1 MIEKISILLKQDNI
15 SYHFA
20 TVRNTTDG
28 SLEIAFPA
36 IKENSGISQD
46 VKVENG
52 KAAVIQSK
60 EKSMV
65 DTNSQY
71 YITYHTSGC
80 INYHKMTFQSAFM
93 EPLYDV
99 HEVNTFFMYTFAYI
113 EKAFRFSDEKQHK
126 NTICID
132 ISKFGRKRMDIVLS
146 ICPEKYCSPCANCLM
161 ISFGLYKLCIE
172 ILPDSEIFHF
182 SDIYDDEQCVKI
194 RPQLDKFA
202 EQKVT
207 KELAFLEYHNALYQ
221 TEEAIVFPPNGEGHI
236 KIIFCVEMRIPPR
249 LYIKFDNPD
258 FEARLVKKETTHLV
272 FQVFD
277 KRHNRFVKKAEDIK
291 ITELNLDAEIYDENF
306 GPPLGYI

>member
-1 MIEKISILLKQDNI
+1 M
-15 SYHFA
+15 
-20 TVRNTTDG
+20 
-28 SLEIAFPA
+28 
-36 IKENSGISQD
+36 
-46 VKVENG
+46 
-52 KAAVIQSK
+52 
-60 EKSMV
+60 
-65 DTNSQY
+65 
-71 YITYHTSGC
+71 C
-80 INYHKMTFQSAFM
+80 
-93 EPLYDV
+93 
-99 HEVNTFFMYTFAYI
+99 
-113 EKAFRFSDEKQHK
+113 
-126 NTICID
+126 
-132 ISKFGRKRMDIVLS
+132 
-146 ICPEKYCSPCANCLM
+146 
-161 ISFGLYKLCIE
+161 
-172 ILPDSEIFHF
+172 
-182 SDIYDDEQCVKI
+182 KI

-207 KELAFLEYHNALYQ
+207 KELAFLEYHHALYQ

>member
-161 ISFGLYKLCIE
+161 ISFGLYKLCISYF
-172 ILPDSEIFHF
+172 I
-182 SDIYDDEQCVKI
+182 Q
-194 RPQLDKFA
+194 
-202 EQKVT
+202 
-207 KELAFLEYHNALYQ
+207 
-221 TEEAIVFPPNGEGHI
+221 
-236 KIIFCVEMRIPPR
+236 
-249 LYIKFDNPD
+249 
-258 FEARLVKKETTHLV
+258 
-272 FQVFD
+272 
-277 KRHNRFVKKAEDIK
+277 RHC
-291 ITELNLDAEIYDENF
+291 T
-306 GPPLGYI
+306 